1 MLDSGPA
8 QEEFS
13 FRGGVMNVARNTAR
27 KTKKLRASRDL
38 WKLRSAKKQQQI
50 RQLRITVRDLSISR
64 EHWKTRVQE
73 LEQRL
78 QAVAEAHGPIDP
90 AGYIFFGGSM
100 DNQAM
105 PRTFVTLSSA

>member
-1 MLDSGPA
+1 MSPGILLARRKNFGPA
-8 QEEFS
+8 VIC
-13 FRGGVMNVARNTAR
+13 GNCAT
-27 KTKKLRASRDL
+27 
-38 WKLRSAKKQQQI
+38 KKQQQI